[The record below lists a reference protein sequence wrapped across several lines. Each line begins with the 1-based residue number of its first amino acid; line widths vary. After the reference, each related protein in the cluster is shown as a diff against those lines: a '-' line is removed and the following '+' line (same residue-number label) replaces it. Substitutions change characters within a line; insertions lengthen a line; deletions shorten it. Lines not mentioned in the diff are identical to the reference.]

1 MKCTNDAKLVQCWSS
16 FVRFCA
22 EGNVY
27 DNQQLIHCE
36 HNAGYLLRK
45 DKEQTELL
53 RVLKVGTP
61 RSNPDN

>member
-1 MKCTNDAKLVQCWSS
+1 MKCTNDAKLVLCWSS

-45 DKEQTELL
+45 DKEAN
-53 RVLKVGTP
+53 GTT
-61 RSNPDN
+61 